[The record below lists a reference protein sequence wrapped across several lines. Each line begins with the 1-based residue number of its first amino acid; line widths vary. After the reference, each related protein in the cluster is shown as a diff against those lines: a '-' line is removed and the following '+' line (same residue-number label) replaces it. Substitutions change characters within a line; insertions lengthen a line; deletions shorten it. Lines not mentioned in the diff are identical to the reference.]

1 MKIGSLPRRWVVP
14 TVLMAAGALALATL
28 PLVMAQNPELQEK
41 LAAIKESV
49 AQNKAALATY
59 TWQEQ
64 QTVSLKGE
72 QKSQTLY
79 QVQMGPDGKQQKV
92 DLTPQQPPP
101 QQEGFRKHR
110 LKEKVIEN
118 KTDEMKEYGQQIA
131 ALVHSYVPPNPQKMQ
146 EAFQQ
151 GQAAFAP
158 GAGDVSLKF
167 TNYNKPG
174 DSLTLVFSTAQKAIQ
189 SVQVSSYLSDPSDAV
204 TFSAQFAKLP
214 DGTNYMAMATV
225 NGVQKQ
231 LTIQMQNFNYRK
243 IGS

>member
-1 MKIGSLPRRWVVP
+1 MKNEVWSPRRAA
-14 TVLMAAGALALATL
+14 TAALLAAGVAVTVTL
-28 PLVMAQNPELQEK
+28 PLVMAQSPELQEK
-41 LAAIKESV
+41 LAAIKESA
-49 AQNKAALATY
+49 AQNQKALATY

-64 QTVSLKGE
+64 QTISLKGE

-79 QVQMGPDGKQQKV
+79 QVQIGPDGKQQKV
-92 DLTPQQPPP
+92 DLSPPPQPP
-101 QQEGFRKHR
+101 QQEGLRKHR
-110 LKEKVIEN
+110 VKEAVIAD
-118 KTDEMKEYGQQIA
+118 KTQEMKEYGQQIA
-131 ALVHSYVPPNPQKMQ
+131 ALVHSYVPPNPQQMQ
-146 EAFQQ
+146 EAFQK
-151 GQAAFAP
+151 GQAALAP

-204 TFSAQFAKLP
+204 TLSAQFAKLP

-225 NGVQKQ
+225 NGVKKQ
-231 LTIQMQNFNYRK
+231 LTIQIQDINYRK